1 MLMLPMLSLVVVFC
15 MANKNSANRK
25 TVLVTGGGGFI
36 GSHLV
41 DILVRKG
48 YQTHSIDNYIS
59 TGEKLLP
66 SRKNA
71 SAKYTKCDIRNLSL
85 LRKHIKR
92 IRPDIIFHTAALARI
107 QPSIKDPVSYEE
119 VNSGGTLKLLLAAR
133 EAGVRRVV
141 YSASSSAYGLNKIPL
156 LESMTPDPLNPY
168 AKTKLDGEQW
178 MKIFALLYGIE
189 TVSLRYFNVYG
200 PGNIFNGP
208 YTTVITL
215 FLHNYKHGAPMQIV
229 GDGKQTRD
237 YTHVSDVV
245 NANIL
250 ASQSKK
256 VGNGEVIN
264 IGGES
269 PHSVSKIAEEIGGAS
284 IRELL
289 KNKKIIFVPA
299 RIGESRHTKANIEKT
314 TTLLGWKPKV
324 SFSEGIAKL
333 QASM

>member
-1 MLMLPMLSLVVVFC
+1 MTNKKVV
-15 MANKNSANRK
+15 NKK

-41 DILVRKG
+41 NALVKKG
-48 YQTHSIDNYIS
+48 YQTYSIDNYVS
-59 TGEKLLP
+59 TGGKLL
-66 SRKNA
+66 SARNNTN
-71 SAKYTKCDIRNLSL
+71 AKYIKCDIRNFSL
-85 LRKHIKR
+85 LKKHIKR
-92 IRPDIIFHTAALARI
+92 IRPNVIFHTAALARI

-156 LESMTPDPLNPY
+156 LESMKPDPLNPY

-178 MKIFALLYGIE
+178 MAIFALLYGVE

-200 PGNIFNGP
+200 PGNIYNGP

-215 FLHNYKHGAPMQIV
+215 FSHNFIHNKPMKIV

-237 YTHVSDVV
+237 YTYVSDVV

-250 ASQSKK
+250 ASQSSK
-256 VGNGEVIN
+256 VGRGEVIN
-264 IGGES
+264 IGCGS
-269 PHSVSKIAEEIGGAS
+269 PHSVNKIAEEIGGTS

-289 KNKKIIFVPA
+289 KNNKVVFVPA
-299 RIGESRHTKANIEKT
+299 RLGESRHTKASTQKAKK
-314 TTLLGWKPKV
+314 LLGWTPKV
-324 SFSEGIAKL
+324 RLEQGIKSL
-333 QASM
+333 K